1 MRRIG
6 MADLG
11 KNARKNLKKISES
24 SDKNSHTKTK
34 DKTNRKK
41 SIVSGNED
49 NDIMKTIQNKQTIQ
63 SKIEACFESFLQVL
77 IKICYER
84 KSSKY

>member
-11 KNARKNLKKISES
+11 KNSRKKLRKISES
-24 SDKNSHTKTK
+24 SDKNNHTKTK
-34 DKTNRKK
+34 GETDRKK
-41 SIVSGNED
+41 SMISGNED

-77 IKICYER
+77 IKL
-84 KSSKY
+84 

>member
-11 KNARKNLKKISES
+11 KDGKKKLRKISES
-24 SDKNSHTKTK
+24 SDKNDHKKWK
-34 DKTNRKK
+34 DKTDRKK
-41 SIVSGNED
+41 SIVSGNEH
-49 NDIMKTIQNKQTIQ
+49 NDIVKAIQNKQTIQ

-77 IKICYER
+77 IKM
-84 KSSKY
+84 

>member
-11 KNARKNLKKISES
+11 KNGRKKLRKISES
-24 SDKNSHTKTK
+24 SDKNNHKKTK
-34 DKTNRKK
+34 DRNNRKR
-41 SIVSGNED
+41 SLVSENED
-49 NDIMKTIQNKQTIQ
+49 DNIMKSIQNKQTIQ

-77 IKICYER
+77 IKICSE
-84 KSSKY
+84 